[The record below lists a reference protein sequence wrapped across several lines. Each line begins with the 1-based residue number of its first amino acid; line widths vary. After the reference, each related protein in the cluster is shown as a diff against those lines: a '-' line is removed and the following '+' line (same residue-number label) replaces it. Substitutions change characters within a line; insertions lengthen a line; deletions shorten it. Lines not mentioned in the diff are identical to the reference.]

1 MASWMETTRRS
12 LGAAA
17 AALCLGAA
25 AQTGPGPVTTTLLPE
40 PEGRQALS
48 QSIDVAAPPAAV
60 WEALTTGAGWRSWA
74 APFAEVDF
82 RLGGIIETSYQAGAR
97 AGAPGNIRNQIV
109 AYVPQRLLAIRNVQ
123 APPNTPFDA
132 AAFQTLHTAV
142 LLDPI
147 DGGRT
152 RVTTVMSGLRSGE
165 PWDGVLKHFRW
176 GNAWTLE
183 KLKERFD
190 KGPVDWAR
198 LMAPRAASAAA
209 SQ

>member
-1 MASWMETTRRS
+1 MSAFRNTIRRGLASW
-12 LGAAA
+12 LAAA
-17 AALCLGAA
+17 ALGAA
-25 AQTGPGPVTTTLLPE
+25 AQNAPSPVTTTMLPE
-40 PEGRQALS
+40 PGGLQALA
-48 QSIDVAAPPAAV
+48 QSVEIAAPPPAV
-60 WEALTTGAGWRSWA
+60 WEALSTSAGWRSWA

-82 RLGGIIETSYQAGAR
+82 RLGGTIETSYQAGAR

-142 LLDPI
+142 LLDAI

-152 RVTTVMSGLRSGE
+152 RVTTVMSGVRSGE

-183 KLKERFD
+183 KLKERFE

-209 SQ
+209 PQ

>member
-1 MASWMETTRRS
+1 MPSWIETTRRS
-12 LGAAA
+12 LGAAM
-17 AALCLGAA
+17 AALSLGVA
-25 AQTGPGPVTTTLLPE
+25 AQTGASPVTTTMLPE
-40 PEGRQALS
+40 SDGRQALS
-48 QSIDVAAPPAAV
+48 QSIEVAAPMAAV

-74 APFAEVDF
+74 APFAEVDY

-132 AAFQTLHTAV
+132 AAFQALHTAV
-142 LLDPI
+142 LLDAI
-147 DGGRT
+147 DAGRT

-190 KGPVDWAR
+190 KGPVDWAG
-198 LMAPRAASAAA
+198 LMAPRPASAPTA
-209 SQ
+209 Q